1 MSAYCWFYVGDQAVH
16 QCRIGCVTL
25 YCVRAQPFHVAK
37 TRVSPREHG
46 HLGAPRKQ
54 GLHHGKTQSPASA
67 GDQHAS
73 ALKNFHHVLR
83 DRSAGSAGTV
93 CDRRAEDERADPNGS
108 VRQKNLSIPLP
119 GRIAR

>member
-54 GLHHGKTQSPASA
+54 GLHHGKT
-67 GDQHAS
+67 
-73 ALKNFHHVLR
+73 HHVLR

-108 VRQKNLSIPLP
+108 ARQKNLSIPLP